1 MTLACLAT
9 VVLALL
15 LGTTLVPWLDG
26 APWPFVLGPALA
38 AGAPLAGILH
48 HTLTGTRPRHHPV
61 AVSVVSGSGC
71 VITMVGIQRFGP
83 AYEWLLP
90 CAGAALAAWLL
101 WQRQAR
107 RSAGSEP
114 D

>member
-1 MTLACLAT
+1 MTVDRLAT
-9 VVLALL
+9 VVLATL

-26 APWPFVLGPALA
+26 APWRFVLGPALA
-38 AGAPLAGILH
+38 AGAPLAGIVH
-48 HTLTGTRPRHHPV
+48 HSLTGSRPHHHPL
-61 AVSVVSGSGC
+61 AISVLSGLGC

-83 AYEWLLP
+83 AHDWLLP

-101 WQRQAR
+101 WQSRAR
-107 RSAGSEP
+107 RTAGSGP